1 MQAKHLNFSHPSFRG
16 WIGVARQDITP
27 PVGIYARNW
36 GAAQHDVAE
45 GIHRPLEAA
54 VMTIQEEPGAAP
66 LVLATVD
73 LGWWQDLDDE
83 RHVRGGVL
91 ENMNLDPGRLML
103 CASHTHAGPSLV
115 RSHRD
120 LPGGHLIGPYLDQLR
135 DTLTQITQRAL
146 DGATPAM
153 ATWNYGRCGLAQDR
167 DLADPNAQ
175 RFLCGYHPEGQ
186 PDDTILVGCVTS
198 EAGTP
203 LATLVN
209 YACHP
214 TTLAAENRLIS
225 PDFVGSMREV
235 VEARYPGPCLF
246 LQGASAELSPRE
258 CHHASTEIADKNG
271 RELGFAV
278 LSTLEGMLPAGKS
291 LQFDGVVESGAPLAI
306 WKRCE
311 RAVSTSIEV
320 QQLDVELELKELPSL
335 AQIETDLKS
344 CQDRALA
351 ERLLREQLIRRHLG
365 DGLTS
370 RQPVWIWR
378 VGEAIFVG
386 QPNEAY
392 SIFQQQLRTSC
403 PDQAVAVIGQVNG
416 SCGYLPPAEFYDQD
430 MYPVWQTPFA
440 RGSLERITAA
450 CQASITK

>member
-16 WIGVARQDITP
+16 WIGVARRDITP

-54 VMTIQEEPGAAP
+54 VMTIQEGPGAAP

-91 ENMNLDPGRLML
+91 ENMNLDPGRLMV

-120 LPGGHLIGPYLDQLR
+120 LSGGHLIGPYLDQVR

-146 DGATPAM
+146 DGATPAT

-167 DLADPNAQ
+167 DLADPKAD
-175 RFLCGYHPEGQ
+175 RLLCGYHPDGQ
-186 PDDTILVGCVTS
+186 PDDTLLVGCVTS
-198 EAGTP
+198 ESGES

-235 VEARYPGPCLF
+235 IEARYPGPCLF

-311 RAVSTSIEV
+311 HAVSTSIEV

-365 DGLTS
+365 DGHTS

-378 VGEAIFVG
+378 VGEVILVG

-416 SCGYLPPAEFYDQD
+416 SCGYLPPAECYDQD

-440 RGSLERITAA
+440 RGSLERITAT